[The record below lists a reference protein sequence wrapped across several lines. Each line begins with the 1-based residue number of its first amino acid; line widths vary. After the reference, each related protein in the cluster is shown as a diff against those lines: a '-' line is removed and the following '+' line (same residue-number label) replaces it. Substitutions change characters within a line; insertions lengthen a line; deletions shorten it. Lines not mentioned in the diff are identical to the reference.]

1 MIRLNI
7 PATLKRTGNEMKF
20 IVDGV
25 ANSGSADATLIRLIL
40 RGRKIGKRMFALGRP
55 GLSAR

>member
-1 MIRLNI
+1 
-7 PATLKRTGNEMKF
+7 MKF